1 MFSEVKR
8 IPRDF
13 KLIVPINKYVEI
25 YQKGTEF
32 ISMIAVPSIF
42 GKKKYYLKLE
52 GITPEYVEEHLV
64 PPMGFTFEEFD
75 SLNDHLVELCLSI
88 IKIIK
93 NPDIHRRSA
102 VHSMRPAE
110 ICCAF
115 LAAAITG
122 FMKERNFMDPV
133 LYVIAQTLQIVYGI
147 AQERA
152 KNS

>member
-13 KLIVPINKYVEI
+13 KLIVPINSDVNL
-25 YQKGTEF
+25 YQKQTEF
-32 ISMIAVPSIF
+32 IGEIALPTIF
-42 GKKKYYLKLE
+42 GQKKYYLKLE
-52 GITPEYVEEHLV
+52 GITPEYVEKHLV

-75 SLNDHLVELCLSI
+75 TLNDHLILLCLSI
-88 IKIIK
+88 INILK
-93 NPDIHRRSA
+93 NREKYKSA
-102 VHSMRPAE
+102 IYLMRPAE

-122 FMKERNFMDPV
+122 FIKEKDFKDQV

-147 AQERA
+147 AQENA
-152 KNS
+152 KN